1 VSRASRRG
9 RPELDLLAE
18 PELGI
23 IGVLD
28 AALLALRAA
37 LISEHP
43 TLIDEFAVPDDPKSL
58 RAARRVAEHAC
69 QLGASL
75 SRYRRA
81 LAAARAPPRCFD
93 DLPF

>member
-23 IGVLD
+23 IGVLE
-28 AALLALRAA
+28 AALVALRAA
-37 LISEHP
+37 LISQHP
-43 TLIDEFAVPDDPKSL
+43 TLIDEFAMPDDPKSL
-58 RAARRVAEHAC
+58 HAAQGLVDAAHR
-69 QLGASL
+69 L
-75 SRYRRA
+75 SRSLEQYRRA
-81 LAAARAPPRCFD
+81 LPAARAPPPNFD